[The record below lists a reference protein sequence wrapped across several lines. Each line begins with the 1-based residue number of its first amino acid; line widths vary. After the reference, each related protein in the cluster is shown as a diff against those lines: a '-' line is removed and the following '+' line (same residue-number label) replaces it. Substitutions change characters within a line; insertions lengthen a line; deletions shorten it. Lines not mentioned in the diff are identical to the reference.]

1 MAETV
6 RVRASVDLRDLH
18 RDLES
23 VALGLGKQLADALVT
38 AADTVVRA
46 VPAFTPY
53 DTHHRGD
60 RKDHL
65 GHLRD
70 TFDARKAGAGTVAIV
85 STHPAAPVFE
95 FGGTIRPKGAPIRIK
110 QAEMTAKAARAQGSA
125 FERQLEAAIERLLAR
140 HNL

>member
-1 MAETV
+1 LICVTFTATSNPSPW
-6 RVRASVDLRDLH
+6 ASASKLS
-18 RDLES
+18 E
-23 VALGLGKQLADALVT
+23 ALVT
-38 AADTVVRA
+38 AADTIVRA

-53 DTHHRGD
+53 DTHHNAD

-70 TFDARKAGAGTVAIV
+70 TFDARKAGAGTVAIT

-110 QAEMTAKAARAQGSA
+110 QAQMTLKAATEQAPVFQ
-125 FERQLEAAIERLLAR
+125 RQLEAKVERLLAR